1 MKKAY
6 KFFAWPV
13 LAVFLVLGSVSAQ
26 QESIQAEKVQVAGI
40 TTEMRPNS
48 HSDVQ
53 LRRLVQGYNL
63 DGTGDQLSDLEL
75 ASLYTD
81 QVPENDV
88 SRALSNL
95 YGFPIYDTVTEALTL
110 GTGELAVDGVYLALE
125 HGDYPMSPIES
136 KEYPKR
142 RIFEEVVEVFQES
155 GRVVPVFMDKHL
167 SDNCEDAMWIYN
179 TAQEMNIPMMAGSS
193 LPVARRH
200 PVIDIPRGTEVEEVV
215 GIYVGSPHG
224 HAFHVHE
231 MVQSLVERRAGGE
244 TGIERVR
251 ALEGDAVWEAA
262 DEGVYD
268 EDLFL
273 AAVSSFNRSNPGYY
287 TSLEQVREQ
296 VEEPVLFIYEYV
308 DGLKVSLFGLPGFA
322 GEYTVAWR
330 TADPD
335 QPIQAV
341 LPNLQYARPYT
352 HHGLLV
358 QSVQEMFVTGEPVY
372 PVERTL
378 MVSCALDA
386 ALTSQH
392 LEDGAWVETPE
403 LAFSYE
409 TDWNWEQA
417 TYPPPDRE
425 YP

>member
-1 MKKAY
+1 MKKGY
-6 KFFAWPV
+6 KFFVWVALIAF
-13 LAVFLVLGSVSAQ
+13 LALGSVFANH
-26 QESIQAEKVQVAGI
+26 EPTEKVQVAGI
-40 TTEMRPNS
+40 TTVMRPNS

-63 DGTGDQLSDLEL
+63 DGTGDQLSHLEL

-95 YGFPIYDTVTEALTL
+95 YGFPIYDTVAGALTL
-110 GTGELAVDGVYLALE
+110 GTGELAVDAVYLALE
-125 HGDYPMSPIES
+125 HGDYPKSPIGS
-136 KEYPKR
+136 TEYPKR
-142 RIFEEVVEVFQES
+142 RIFEEVVEVFEES

-200 PVIDIPRGTEVEEVV
+200 PVMDIPRGTEVEEVV
-215 GIYVGSPHG
+215 GIWVGSPDG
-224 HAFHVHE
+224 HAFHIHE
-231 MVQSLVERRAGGE
+231 MVQSLVERRAGGA
-244 TGIERVR
+244 TGIKRVR

-262 DEGVYD
+262 GEAYD
-268 EDLFL
+268 VDLLL
-273 AAVSSFNRSNPGYY
+273 AALTRFNQTNRGYY
-287 TSLEQVREQ
+287 THEDLEMLQEQ

-330 TADPD
+330 TGDPA
-335 QPIQAV
+335 QPIQAI
-341 LPNLQYARPYT
+341 LPNLQFARPFT
-352 HHGLLV
+352 HHGVMV
-358 QSVQEMFVTGEPVY
+358 QAVQEMFVTGEPVY

-386 ALTSQH
+386 ALTSLN
-392 LEDGAWVETPE
+392 LEGGAWVETPK
-403 LAFSYE
+403 LTFSYE
-409 TDWNWEQA
+409 TDWNWEQPA
-417 TYPPPDRE
+417 YPAPDRE